1 MDYLDQ
7 AAIYLIQKGD
17 GKDAVLVQKELDDF
31 KQFSSQVFNR
41 VNAYHSELEHIV
53 NKVIK
58 LL

>member
-17 GKDAVLVQKELDDF
+17 GKDAIQVQKELDDF

-41 VNAYHSELEHIV
+41 VNAYRSELERII
-53 NKVIK
+53 NKVIE
-58 LL
+58 